1 MKSRKVQTQ
10 AFAMCLAVMTAAQT
24 MSGYAAVQK
33 SEPSYYQ
40 GSWLREGESWK
51 YQSSNGSFLTG
62 WVFTASGWYY
72 IDPETG
78 YMKVGKAVIDGKQ
91 YYFDRGTE
99 GIEGRMHT
107 GWVKDESGSWYFY
120 STKSDST
127 QGSMISGWQWIDG
140 RCYYFEPES
149 GENHGKLFTNGMT
162 PDGYQ
167 VNQDGAWLNENGRIQ
182 ERPGEGYSSVIKET
196 TSSNQSVTSTD
207 NDDDSDSGSSSGG
220 SSSGGSSSGGSSSGG
235 SSSGG
240 SSSGGSSSGGSSSG
254 GSSSGGSSSG
264 GNGSASNGNN
274 NTGDNGASGSGSGSG
289 SGNGTG
295 DENKTPGESD
305 NNSSSKPE
313 TAPIL
318 VENETRIVD
327 LGWSQC
333 VTVAFAK
340 GYSLSNCNVKIGGV
354 DITSAMTPVDAD
366 GTIAKWELTTLDPGE
381 VTVTSKDGQTQTIP
395 LGGSGNGTQSVV
407 LKTGTAPSAFLAHG
421 SVYTWDYQL
430 TNYDDNG
437 NPRVKPSATTF
448 SLGRKKDEIRYY
460 APKAEL
466 VDDETADNI
475 YHVSGSAIVMFNYT
489 TDVDK
494 QWFDNISDVDLVSGN
509 GNKTTINDSLSWTK
523 ETTDH
528 HGNTVGQISV
538 PLGQTN
544 FYSNGQYYL
553 RVVSGK
559 TGTLIPIEV
568 VNGTAPSMRLSEAG
582 AIVSGKNL
590 HFTVQN
596 MTYGASMP
604 VNRVELTGPDGSTKE
619 LEKIREWYLIG
630 NSFVLYNDE
639 AAENGRN
646 NIPNAG
652 KYTITVHATGFKD
665 MSYTFIVSDSARA
678 TMAESSVTYSL
689 TAVDAISSATT
700 GGGSSSGSSDASD
713 GGSTTMSADLIFD
726 ADLLTNALI
735 LHELGLE
742 NEYADAIAERWLYE
756 MSGYDAVIGEDST
769 KFYRFDAYRNAVE
782 EAKNFGTYLSFSD
795 YISSDTAEATANR
808 PYAVKYVLE
817 DNRLGET
824 QTNSTYLGKEAP
836 ALYLTDKNGTPLT
849 EVTEGSE
856 VYISCSDTAY
866 LQTVSEDGRLY
877 VNGDYKELSNTK
889 YEFSE
894 DGLSLFF
901 EAGVF
906 VLDKGT
912 NTLTIK
918 LDGYKDNSIS
928 IPVVKAKKEIELSVD
943 DDLKVGE
950 SVVITNT
957 ADETGDIWKNLTGLS
972 MILPDDTVRNILPD
986 KTESLFEEIGY
997 RIDKN
1002 MLILGKDL
1010 FKKEGTYKLTITSKY
1025 YEEQNV
1031 NFSLTKKEG
1040 ENPGNGGSTDPGESS
1055 GQVLAQPT
1063 AVESITDGYSL
1074 TFADKSRFDSLT
1086 SITVNGEPYNKADYL
1101 EGGSYRIH
1109 SFLPQII
1116 LSNSAFRNSFEN
1128 TVVIAVDGYD
1138 DLTVTISLNSKGE
1151 IGEEEEGS
1159 EKPAPTV
1166 SASAIGQWDQYY
1178 TVKASSENLDDWFNS
1193 IKEITINGNELTQ
1206 VTYSWDLVENTYILK
1221 PSDREVRFGKG
1232 SLSEAQNAVVIS
1244 AEGYEALEF
1253 YLDGNG
1259 AMIDPDS
1266 STATISLANVLN
1278 AVNETVPDAAADSSD
1293 KNTGTDN
1300 DSNKIADSS
1309 DGNTGNDN
1317 DSNKAADS
1325 SDGNT
1330 GNDND
1335 SNKAADSS
1343 DGNTGNDSDS
1353 NKAADS
1359 LGEFN
1364 EIDNEVNTSNGDSM
1378 INTMDKNKAV
1388 DAAIDS
1394 TADNME

>member
-33 SEPSYYQ
+33 YEPSYYQ

-91 YYFDRGTE
+91 YYFDRSTE
-99 GIEGRMHT
+99 GIEGKMHT

-127 QGSMISGWQWIDG
+127 QGSMVSGWQWIDG
-140 RCYYFEPES
+140 RCYYFDLES

-182 ERPGEGYSSVIKET
+182 ERPGEGYSSVVKEAKALE
-196 TSSNQSVTSTD
+196 QSVQTTD
-207 NDDDSDSGSSSGG
+207 NDDDSDSGSSSG
-220 SSSGGSSSGGSSSGG
+220 S
-235 SSSGG
+235 
-240 SSSGGSSSGGSSSG
+240 SSSG

-274 NTGDNGASGSGSGSG
+274 NTGDNGAAGSG

-318 VENETRIVD
+318 IENETRIVD
-327 LGWSQC
+327 LGWSQY
-333 VTVAFAK
+333 VSVAFAK
-340 GYSLSNCNVKIGGV
+340 GYSLSNCHVKIDGV

-366 GTIAKWELTTLDPGE
+366 GTIAKWELTTLEPGE
-381 VTVTSKDGQTQTIP
+381 VTVTSKDGQTQTIS
-395 LGGSGNGTQSVV
+395 LGGSGNGAQNVV

-437 NPRVKPSATTF
+437 NPRVKPSSTTF
-448 SLGRKKDEIRYY
+448 SLGQKKDEIRYY

-466 VDDETADNI
+466 VEDETADNI

-509 GNKTTINDSLSWTK
+509 GNKSTINDSLTWTK

-619 LEKIREWYLIG
+619 LEKIRDWYLIG

-646 NIPNAG
+646 NIPDVG

-665 MSYTFIVSDSARA
+665 MSYTFTVSDSARA

-700 GGGSSSGSSDASD
+700 GGGSSNGSSDASD

-769 KFYRFDAYRNAVE
+769 KFYRFDAYRSAVE
-782 EAKNFGTYLSFSD
+782 EARNSGTYLSFSD
-795 YISSDTAEATANR
+795 YISSDTTELTANR

-817 DNRLGET
+817 DNLLGET

-877 VNGDYKELSNTK
+877 VNGDYQELSNTK
-889 YEFSE
+889 YELSE

-957 ADETGDIWKNLTGLS
+957 VDETGDIWKNLTGLS

-1040 ENPGNGGSTDPGESS
+1040 ENPGNGGSTDPGENG

-1063 AVESITDGYSL
+1063 AVDSITDGYSL
-1074 TFADKSRFDSLT
+1074 TFADKNWFDSLT
-1086 SITVNGEPYNKADYL
+1086 SITVNGETYNKADYL
-1101 EGGSYRIH
+1101 ERGSYRIH

-1166 SASAIGQWDQYY
+1166 SAGAIGQWDQYY

-1244 AEGYEALEF
+1244 AEGYESLEF
-1253 YLDGNG
+1253 YLDKNG

-1266 STATISLANVLN
+1266 STAAISLADALN
-1278 AVNETVPDAAADSSD
+1278 AVDETVPDAAADSSD
-1293 KNTGTDN
+1293 KNTRT
-1300 DSNKIADSS
+1300 
-1309 DGNTGNDN
+1309 DN

-1330 GNDND
+1330 EADND
-1335 SNKAADSS
+1335 SDKVADSPDKNTGTDNDDNKAADSS
-1343 DGNTGNDSDS
+1343 DGNT
-1353 NKAADS
+1353 
-1359 LGEFN
+1359 ET
-1364 EIDNEVNTSNGDSM
+1364 DNEVNNGDE
-1378 INTMDKNKAV
+1378 NTAV
-1388 DAAIDS
+1388 DAEIDS
-1394 TADNME
+1394 IADNME

>member
-91 YYFDRGTE
+91 YYFDRSTE
-99 GIEGRMHT
+99 GIEGKMHT

-127 QGSMISGWQWIDG
+127 QGSMVSGWQWIDG
-140 RCYYFEPES
+140 RCYYFDPES

-182 ERPGEGYSSVIKET
+182 ERPGEGYSSVVKEAKA
-196 TSSNQSVTSTD
+196 SEQSVTSTD
-207 NDDDSDSGSSSGG
+207 NDDDSDSGSSSGS
-220 SSSGGSSSGGSSSGG
+220 SSSGGSSSGGSST
-235 SSSGG
+235 
-240 SSSGGSSSGGSSSG
+240 
-254 GSSSGGSSSG
+254 GGSSSG

-274 NTGDNGASGSGSGSG
+274 NTGDNGASGSG

-318 VENETRIVD
+318 IENETRIVD
-327 LGWSQC
+327 LGWSQY
-333 VTVAFAK
+333 VSVAFAK
-340 GYSLSNCNVKIGGV
+340 GYSLSNCHVKIDGV

-381 VTVTSKDGQTQTIP
+381 VTVTSKDGQTQTIS
-395 LGGSGNGTQSVV
+395 LGGSGNGAQNVV

-437 NPRVKPSATTF
+437 KVRVKPSSTTF
-448 SLGRKKDEIRYY
+448 SLGQKKDEIRYY

-466 VDDETADNI
+466 VDDETADNL

-509 GNKTTINDSLSWTK
+509 GNKTTINDSLNWTK

-582 AIVSGKNL
+582 AIISGKNI

-619 LEKIREWYLIG
+619 LEKICDWYLIG

-646 NIPNAG
+646 NIPDAG

-665 MSYTFIVSDSARA
+665 MSYTFTVSDSARA

-700 GGGSSSGSSDASD
+700 GGGSSSGNSDASD

-769 KFYRFDAYRNAVE
+769 KFYRFDAYRSAVE
-782 EAKNFGTYLSFSD
+782 EARNSGTYLSFSD
-795 YISSDTAEATANR
+795 YISSDAAESTANR

-824 QTNSTYLGKEAP
+824 QTNNTYLGKEAP

-877 VNGDYKELSNTK
+877 VNGDYQELSNTK
-889 YEFSE
+889 YELSE

-918 LDGYKDNSIS
+918 LDGYKDNSIL

-972 MILPDDTVRNILPD
+972 MIFPDDTVRIILPD
-986 KTESLFEEIGY
+986 KAESLFEEIGY

-1025 YEEQNV
+1025 YEEQKV
-1031 NFSLTKKEG
+1031 IFSLAKNEG
-1040 ENPGNGGSTDPGESS
+1040 ENPGNGGSTEPGGSD

-1063 AVESITDGYSL
+1063 AVNSITDGYSL
-1074 TFADKSRFDSLT
+1074 TFADNNWFDSLT
-1086 SITVNGEPYNKADYL
+1086 SITVNGETYNKAGYL
-1101 EGGSYRIH
+1101 KEGSYRIH
-1109 SFLPQII
+1109 SFLPEII
-1116 LSNSAFRNSFEN
+1116 LSNSAFRNSYEN
-1128 TVVIAVDGYD
+1128 TVVITVDGYD

-1151 IGEEEEGS
+1151 IGEEEEDS

-1166 SASAIGQWDQYY
+1166 SASAIGMFDQYY
-1178 TVKASSENLDDWFNS
+1178 TVKASAENLDDWFNS

-1206 VTYSWDLVENTYILK
+1206 VTYSWDLGENKYILK
-1221 PSDREVRFGKG
+1221 PSDRVVGFGKG

-1266 STATISLANVLN
+1266 SKATISLASVLN
-1278 AVNETVPDAAADSSD
+1278 AVNGTVPDAVADSSD
-1293 KNTGTDN
+1293 KNTGIDNDNDNEKATDSSVENNGTDN
-1300 DSNKIADSS
+1300 DNETVADSSGENNRTDNDNETIADSS
-1309 DGNTGNDN
+1309 DENNGTDNDN
-1317 DSNKAADS
+1317 ETIADSSGENNGTDNDDNKAADS

-1330 GNDND
+1330 E
-1335 SNKAADSS
+1335 
-1343 DGNTGNDSDS
+1343 T
-1353 NKAADS
+1353 
-1359 LGEFN
+1359 
-1364 EIDNEVNTSNGDSM
+1364 DNEVNNGDE
-1378 INTMDKNKAV
+1378 NTAE
-1388 DAAIDS
+1388 DAEIDS